1 MAEVIARSHHRIMS
15 RYEYAEIVAQ
25 CALHGPAVVREW
37 VDSNGQTHPLGGIH
51 PVALLTAWS
60 SEGWDLVTATTYGNL
75 RVYTV
80 RRPVG

>member
-1 MAEVIARSHHRIMS
+1 MPG
-15 RYEYAEIVAQ
+15 YEYAEIVAQ

-37 VDSNGQTHPLGGIH
+37 IDSDGRTHPLGKIH

-60 SEGWDLVTATTYGNL
+60 AEGWDLVTATTYGNL

-80 RRPVG
+80 RRPME